1 MSSSVSFGDINQQQ
15 AAPAEPVQTPSLGQ
29 PQQPK
34 AVPSIGSD
42 RYGIDTL
49 SNGLYGAGMQLMAS
63 PGSEKLQR
71 IKEIMEK
78 HIAKMRSDLNPVNK
92 ISLVTYE
99 RSAHKKLPVAGVI
112 VLQYEHANLSS
123 VGTVFHPI
131 IIPADGAATTR
142 YETLPNNGGQTE
154 VTVTSDD
161 ALPQTIRA
169 VGEILQELHPASRF
183 RSAQGSVINPIL
195 VSTEDELQLY
205 QILVNAYN
213 SCLYTLISTGAPNW
227 SDLNMKKLELPSSL
241 EVVIQRTK
249 GQTQPRDIFGVPH
262 RRDLNVELRTRPVTS
277 GNGEV
282 VQPGEVIASAS
293 VYSDLLYGPG
303 VFETKTQWGVPVQER
318 RTFRQR
324 VIITG
329 MENRQGKTLGSHLM
343 ALVPIMGLY
352 RPRVALQSLHPTDDS
367 KPGAMDDPGVL
378 NIEARLGADPT
389 MNAPGERV
397 DVYSNASGLDEYLEK
412 IVFPDI
418 ELAQDIILGGQ
429 DFIFNSIILK
439 ACLANAGSNTQG
451 NDEAVKAYNK
461 MVDTLTTLTNGK
473 FAEKWNRSNPIG
485 YIESVREGGVY
496 QHASGL
502 RSTNDVDTIAI
513 MNRFAESNP
522 EYVRIW
528 SDSQISTQ
536 LHIAKRMSD
545 MRNCISEVV
554 APPTWTNRVYRIVY
568 TPAFLQ
574 ALFGSVIELGFKL
587 DIVTPNE
594 TRRDQRMGYQGSGLA
609 VGITDSL
616 FNSGGVGVGGFGQGV
631 SNMGRYYF

>member
-1 MSSSVSFGDINQQQ
+1 MSSINFGEVNQHQPATE
-15 AAPAEPVQTPSLGQ
+15 AAEAPSLGSAQ
-29 PQQPK
+29 PTTG
-34 AVPSIGSD
+34 PSIGAD

-49 SNGLYGAGMQLMAS
+49 SSGLYGAGMQLMAS

-99 RSAHKKLPVAGVI
+99 RSSHKKLPVAGVI
-112 VLQYEHANLSS
+112 VLQYEHASLPHA
-123 VGTVFHPI
+123 GTVYHPI
-131 IIPADGAATTR
+131 VIPSDGNATTR
-142 YETLPNNGGQTE
+142 YENLPNNGGQTE
-154 VTVTSDD
+154 VMVTTDD
-161 ALPQTIRA
+161 SLPQTIRA
-169 VGEILQELHPASRF
+169 VGEILKELYPASQF
-183 RSAQGSVINPIL
+183 RAAQGSVINPVL

-213 SCLYTLISTGAPNW
+213 SCLYTLISTSAPNW

-249 GQTQPRDIFGVPH
+249 GQPQPRDIFGVPH
-262 RRDLNVELRTRPVTS
+262 RRDLNVELRTRPVTA

-282 VQPGEVIASAS
+282 VQPGEVIAAAS

-303 VFETKTQWGVPVQER
+303 VMEVKNQWGASIQEH

-324 VIITG
+324 VVITG
-329 MENRQGKTLGSHLM
+329 MENRQGKTLGSHLL

-352 RPRVALQSLHPTDDS
+352 RPRVALQSLHPVDDS
-367 KPGAMDDPGVL
+367 KLGAMDDPGIL
-378 NIEARLGADPT
+378 NIEARLNADPT
-389 MNAPGERV
+389 INAPGERV

-429 DFIFNSIILK
+429 DFIFNSVILK
-439 ACLANAGSNTQG
+439 ACLATAGSNTQG
-451 NDEAVKAYNK
+451 NDAAVKAYNQL
-461 MVDTLTTLTNGK
+461 VDTLTTLTNGK
-473 FAEKWNRSNPIG
+473 FAEKWNRSNQIG

-496 QHASGL
+496 QSATGL
-502 RSTNDVDTIAI
+502 RSTNDVDTIAV

-522 EYVRIW
+522 DYVRIW
-528 SDSQISTQ
+528 SDSQISTNI
-536 LHIAKRMSD
+536 HISKRMSD
-545 MRNCISEVV
+545 MRNCISEVI

-568 TPAFLQ
+568 NTAFLE
-574 ALFGSVIELGFKL
+574 AFFSSVIGLGFKL

-616 FNSGGVGVGGFGQGV
+616 FNAGGMGVGGFGQPGI
-631 SNMGRYYF
+631 SNIGRYIF